1 MISIETQRQRIVD
14 VNLYD
19 SEMINFDSGSIYW
32 VPGAEEWLL
41 LETIEGVKKFTFGQ
55 LDKLVGL
62 IPDDEIQYYYEDL
75 AWQFD
80 DEELEAAE

>member
-1 MISIETQRQRIVD
+1 MISIETQRQRIVE
-14 VNLYD
+14 VNLYN

-41 LETIEGVKKFTFGQ
+41 IEKTEGVKDWTFGQ
-55 LDKLVGL
+55 LDELVEL
-62 IPDDEIQYYYEDL
+62 ISDEEIQSYYAEI

-80 DEELEAAE
+80 DEEIEAAE

>member
-1 MISIETQRQRIVD
+1 MISIETQRQRIVE

-41 LETIEGVKKFTFGQ
+41 LETIEGVKKCTFGQ

-80 DEELEAAE
+80 DEELEEAE